1 MASPPLSGKGKHPP
15 AVQAAP
21 RAMLLGGRRV
31 GCYAGNMSAE
41 TPLITCRIAEGPPE
55 MRGGT
60 GREILPYWSFTKTV
74 LAICALKLVETGA
87 LHLDRPIDR
96 PIAGLPDGPPGDAGF
111 TLRQLLD
118 HTAGLPD
125 YFTLPGYRAAVAAD
139 EEPWPRERLYAETIA
154 QGRLFAP
161 GAGWSYSNL
170 GYMLVRGL
178 VEQAAGESLA
188 PHVARVIAVP
198 LGLRSLSLATT
209 RADFAPVL
217 WQGAERYHPGW
228 VYHGCL
234 TGTAPDAARLLHALF
249 TGALLAPESLRQMQ
263 ARHPLGGAIEGR
275 PWTDCGYAL
284 GLMTGRCGDAGRAVG
299 HSGAGPFCANAVYHF
314 PDALRP
320 VTVASFGPGPSE
332 AAAEHAAARHSL
344 G

>member
-1 MASPPLSGKGKHPP
+1 MT
-15 AVQAAP
+15 
-21 RAMLLGGRRV
+21 
-31 GCYAGNMSAE
+31 AE
-41 TPLITCRIAEGPPE
+41 TPLITCRIADGAPE
-55 MRGGT
+55 MCGGT

-87 LHLDRPIDR
+87 LHLHRPIEG
-96 PIAGLPDGPPGDAGF
+96 PIEGLPDGTPGGAAF
-111 TLRQLLD
+111 TMRQLLD

-139 EEPWPRERLYAETIA
+139 EEPWPRERLYAETMA

-161 GAGWSYSNL
+161 GAGWAYSNL

-178 VEQAAGESLA
+178 IEQAAGESFATL
-188 PHVARVIAVP
+188 VARVIAAP
-198 LGLRSLSLATT
+198 LGLKSLSLATD
-209 RADFAPVL
+209 RADFARVP
-217 WQGAERYHPGW
+217 WEGAQRYHPGW

-249 TGALLAPESLRQMQ
+249 TGALLAPESFRQMKL
-263 ARHPLGGAIEGR
+263 RHPLGGAIEGR

-284 GLMTGRCGDAGRAVG
+284 GLMSGRCGDAGRAIG

-314 PDALRP
+314 PDAPRP
-320 VTVASFGPGPSE
+320 VTVASFGRGPSE